1 MNHVLWN
8 ILFFITLSITI
19 VFFVFG
25 IYEYIAGPAKAKQLL
40 RKMHF
45 PFGYTFFCVFGS
57 ICFLITQLLYWFRN
71 GL

>member
-19 VFFVFG
+19 VFFAFG

-40 RKMHF
+40 RKMHI
-45 PFGYTFFCVFGS
+45 PLRRGQITRFFCRIRCS
-57 ICFLITQLLYWFRN
+57 L
-71 GL
+71 